1 MHIFRARHI
10 QRYFESHRNIALAS
24 AAACALLCSNAF
36 SKRPPGHESGK
47 KCEIV
52 LGGRFVTVWGK
63 MLPYSVLECVTTQY
77 SHSVSCISVIG
88 PSLWCVSILP
98 FLLSLFSISHW
109 ECIICDTA
117 ASLPYSIRMW
127 QKRGK
132 EKRRR
137 QLWGAETFMRHFQRQ
152 MALLSA
158 CKSFFFL
165 LSFVAFVA
173 VPLCSAIK

>member
-1 MHIFRARHI
+1 
-10 QRYFESHRNIALAS
+10 
-24 AAACALLCSNAF
+24 
-36 SKRPPGHESGK
+36 
-47 KCEIV
+47 
-52 LGGRFVTVWGK
+52 

-137 QLWGAETFMRHFQRQ
+137 QLWAAETFMRHFQRQ

-173 VPLCSAIK
+173 VPLCSAIKYSVQQAVALYLYATIVWQATDDFFLCILMCTQTCLSAIVLLPRDRWS